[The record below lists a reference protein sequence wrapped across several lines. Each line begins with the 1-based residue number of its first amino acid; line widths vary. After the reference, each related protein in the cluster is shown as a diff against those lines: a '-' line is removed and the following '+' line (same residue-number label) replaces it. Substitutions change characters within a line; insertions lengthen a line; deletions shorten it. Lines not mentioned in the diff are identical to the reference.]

1 MISALL
7 NSRRETTPTGGKFYD
22 LPQRLAVAGR
32 FPCEWVNDFQYHE
45 SLE

>member
-22 LPQRLAVAGR
+22 FTAEACGR
-32 FPCEWVNDFQYHE
+32 GTIP
-45 SLE
+45 L